1 MKAYIRAMLSFSKNF
16 LQFLPKMPVLGAG
29 QAGQAGQPL
38 KKGENGRFLPLFFEN
53 SAQMHD

>member
-16 LQFLPKMPVLGAG
+16 QQFLAKTPFLG
-29 QAGQAGQPL
+29 AGQAGQPL